1 MVEMNMR
8 YKKIAVF
15 LLILSVILTVSCV
28 SAVEENITSSDSF
41 EVYISPDGDDNLG
54 DGSPQNPYAS
64 IGYAINS
71 ASKKNGLNIS
81 L

>member
-1 MVEMNMR
+1 MGEMNMR

-71 ASKKNGLNIS
+71 TSMDSTIYLNE
-81 L
+81 